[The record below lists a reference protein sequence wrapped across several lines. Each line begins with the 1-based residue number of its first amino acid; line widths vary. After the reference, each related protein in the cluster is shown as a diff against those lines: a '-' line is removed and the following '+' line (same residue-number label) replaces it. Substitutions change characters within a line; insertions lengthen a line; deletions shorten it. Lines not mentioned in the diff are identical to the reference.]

1 MTETTRRGPL
11 AGLRVLDLTS
21 IVMGPYATQILAD
34 YGAEVIT
41 IETVDGDGNRG
52 MGAGRDP
59 RFSGIA
65 LNLLRNKRMVSLD
78 LKDSAA
84 RDAVLAIART
94 CDAFVTNLRPKP
106 LARLGLAYEDVRVVR
121 PDIVFCQAQGFRSD
135 QPRADD
141 PAYDDII
148 QAESGIADA
157 TRQVTGEPQLAP
169 TIMAD
174 KVCGMTIASAV
185 TAALV
190 HRFRTGEG
198 QRVEVPM
205 ADVMKSFV
213 LVEHGDGAISDD
225 TAPAGYRR
233 VLNPERGPQR
243 TADGWINILPY
254 SDSAYDALFGKNGR
268 PDMVGDVRTRGRN
281 RMLHARE
288 LYAALR
294 PIVATRTTAEWL
306 DFCKEHSIPVG
317 RVVSLDDLV
326 RSLPTSEHPIVGTY
340 RVIPAPVWFSAAD
353 ARPVAPARQ
362 LGEDTRSVL
371 QEVGL
376 RPEAIDDLLARGV
389 ATESGCQPAAAG
401 ARQ

>member
-1 MTETTRRGPL
+1 MTETRGSGPL
-11 AGLRVLDLTS
+11 AGLRVLDLSS

-41 IETVDGDGNRG
+41 IEPLDGRGNRT
-52 MGAGRDP
+52 MGAGRD
-59 RFSGIA
+59 RQFSGTA

-78 LKDSAA
+78 LKDPAA

-94 CDAFVTNLRPKP
+94 CDALVTNLRPKP
-106 LARLGLAYEDVRVVR
+106 LARLGLAYEDVRAVR
-121 PDIVFCQAQGFRSD
+121 PEIVFCQAQGFRSD

-148 QAESGIADA
+148 QAESGVADA
-157 TRQVTGEPQLAP
+157 AWQVTGTPQLAP

-174 KVCGMTIASAV
+174 KVCGMAIASAV

-190 HRFRTGEG
+190 HRLRTGQG

-205 ADVMKSFV
+205 SDVMKSFV

-225 TAPAGYRR
+225 DAPAGYRR

-254 SDSAYDALFGKNGR
+254 STAAYDALFGKNGR
-268 PDMVGDVRTRGRN
+268 PDMIGDVRTHKTNIQRN
-281 RMLHARE
+281 ARE
-288 LYAALR
+288 LYAELR
-294 PIVATRTTAEWL
+294 PIIATRTTAEWL
-306 DFCKEHSIPVG
+306 DFCKEYSVPVG
-317 RVVSLDDLV
+317 RVVSLDELV
-326 RSLPTSEHPIVGTY
+326 RSLPVAEHPVVGTY
-340 RVIPAPVWFSAAD
+340 RVIPAPIWFSATNAQT
-353 ARPVAPARQ
+353 VAPARR

-371 QEVGL
+371 REVGL
-376 RPEAIDDLLARGV
+376 RSEAIDDLLARGV
-389 ATESGCQPAAAG
+389 AAEASAV
-401 ARQ
+401 RQQ